1 VSCQPFF
8 FQLRPQLAAADN
20 QFFCVALSYLS
31 GYEGIAL
38 FSRLFLNEPA
48 DITFKTPR
56 FLTFKPAERILTR
69 VSIAWFL
76 VAFFLVKT
84 TGFELA
90 LPVSNIG
97 KLLS

>member
-1 VSCQPFF
+1 MLLGFGNNV
-8 FQLRPQLAAADN
+8 LRTLTGRAKTER
-20 QFFCVALSYLS
+20 VALSYLS